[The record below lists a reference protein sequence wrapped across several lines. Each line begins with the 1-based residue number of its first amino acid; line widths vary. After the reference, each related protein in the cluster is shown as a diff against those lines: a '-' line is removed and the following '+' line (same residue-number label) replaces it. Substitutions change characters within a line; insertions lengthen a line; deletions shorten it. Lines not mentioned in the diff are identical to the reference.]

1 MPVTDQ
7 EFAQLSRRVAA
18 LEQSDAANT
27 KSIEFIA
34 STLAG
39 VKTVQDGHTKRLD
52 RIEAKLTSLAD
63 TLPSIVADAMR
74 EVMKGEKG
82 GKGKKKP

>member
-1 MPVTDQ
+1 MPVTG
-7 EFAQLSRRVAA
+7 
-18 LEQSDAANT
+18 QSDAVNT

-52 RIEAKLTSLAD
+52 RIEVKLTSLAD
-63 TLPSIVADAMR
+63 TLPAIVAGAMR
-74 EVMKGEKG
+74 EVIKGEKG
-82 GKGKKKP
+82 GKGKKKQS